1 VRKGNLINIYMK
13 NFKMFNRFMDFLID
27 IFKDCKIKKNK
38 NKGNSKDVSNK

>member
-1 VRKGNLINIYMK
+1 
-13 NFKMFNRFMDFLID
+13 MFNRFMDFLID